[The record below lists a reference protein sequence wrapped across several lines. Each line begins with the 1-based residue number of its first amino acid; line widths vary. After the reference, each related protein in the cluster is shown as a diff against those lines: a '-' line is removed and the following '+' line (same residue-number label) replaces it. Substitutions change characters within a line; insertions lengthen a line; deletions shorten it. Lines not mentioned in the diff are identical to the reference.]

1 MSIDPGLT
9 TPQDAT
15 PQGTHN
21 PPPARDPAP
30 PVILAERLFKHYG
43 SFAAVKGIDFAVQAG
58 RCFGFLG
65 PNGAGKTTTMRM
77 ITVQVP
83 PSDGRLEVL
92 GLDVRRHPRAI
103 KRRLGVVPQDNN
115 LDPDF
120 TTLENLLQYAS
131 YFSIPRQ
138 EARRRARELLEF
150 VALSDKADVVV
161 EKLSGGMRRRLVIA
175 RALINRPD
183 LVILDEPT
191 TGLDPQARHL
201 LWQKLRQLK
210 DQGVTMVLST
220 HYMEEAAQLCDEL
233 VVMDQGKILVHGSP
247 GELVSKLVSPT
258 VLELR
263 VPAEDPAPWLAAA
276 LPRVERHERI
286 GDMVYLYTRDGEE
299 LLHELRPHALEA
311 LLRPASLE
319 DVFLTLTGR
328 NLNE

>member
-1 MSIDPGLT
+1 MLIDPGVT
-9 TPQDAT
+9 TPHDAMAE
-15 PQGTHN
+15 GTRIAS
-21 PPPARDPAP
+21 PGRDPDS
-30 PVILAERLFKHYG
+30 PVILAEQLRKRYG
-43 SFAAVKGIDFAVQAG
+43 AFEAVKGIDFAVRAG
-58 RCFGFLG
+58 CCFGFLG

-83 PSDGRLEVL
+83 PSGGRLEVL
-92 GLDVRRHPRAI
+92 GLDVRRHSRAI

-120 TTLENLLQYAS
+120 TTIENLLQYAS

-138 EARRRARELLEF
+138 EARRRASQLLEF
-150 VALSDKADVVV
+150 VALSDKADVLV

-233 VVMDQGKILVHGSP
+233 VVMDQGKILVQGSP
-247 GELVSKLVSPT
+247 GELVAKLVSPT

-263 VPAEDPAPWLAAA
+263 VLAEDPAPWLDAA
-276 LPRVERHERI
+276 LSRVERHERV
-286 GDMVYLYTRDGEE
+286 GDMIYLYTRDGEE
-299 LLHELRPHALEA
+299 LLHELRPHAIEA
-311 LLRPASLE
+311 SLRPASLE
-319 DVFLTLTGR
+319 DVFLSLTGR
-328 NLNE
+328 NLTE